1 MSPVRGFRSP
11 ESPDASVLHVS
22 LAYLVE
28 FRNVSCNPCIAG
40 VFDIFVIQKFDVFV
54 ATQLIADH
62 RQDTAQACTRGRV
75 SFAVSGKQYQLHNL
89 TAVYKHRINKK
100 QNKVTSN
107 HSIKVHKGYWSCVN
121 A

>member
-40 VFDIFVIQKFDVFV
+40 VFDIFLFRNSMS
-54 ATQLIADH
+54 LL
-62 RQDTAQACTRGRV
+62 RR
-75 SFAVSGKQYQLHNL
+75 N
-89 TAVYKHRINKK
+89 
-100 QNKVTSN
+100 
-107 HSIKVHKGYWSCVN
+107 
-121 A
+121 

>member
-40 VFDIFVIQKFDVFV
+40 VFGIFYSEIRCLCCD
-54 ATQLIADH
+54 AID
-62 RQDTAQACTRGRV
+62 
-75 SFAVSGKQYQLHNL
+75 
-89 TAVYKHRINKK
+89 
-100 QNKVTSN
+100 
-107 HSIKVHKGYWSCVN
+107 W
-121 A
+121 